1 MQPDALSQL
10 APSHC
15 LQYYTG
21 THGTIKS
28 FNYDQKAAVNSS
40 REGYPNDIDYI
51 MCVRK
56 EAGFCS
62 ITYELATSNTGVL
75 PFAIGAPAAKV
86 TTGRGP
92 QPLVSFCKDDYLIIG
107 GLRLCSATLQAQDGH
122 IHITD
127 GGSYHKTETQIGTLL
142 NATYAFPALIT
153 DATPGPFIVR
163 FVTSQAG
170 TARGFNLNYRQNPC
184 K

>member
-1 MQPDALSQL
+1 MTLV

-21 THGTIKS
+21 THGLIKS
-28 FNYDQKAAVNSS
+28 FNYDQKDAANTSK
-40 REGYPNDIDYI
+40 EGYPNDIDYI

-62 ITYELATSNTGVL
+62 VTYELTATESNVL
-75 PFAIGAPAAKV
+75 PFAIGTP
-86 TTGRGP
+86 TTKAGRA
-92 QPLVSFCKDDYLIIG
+92 QPITSLCKDDYLVIG
-107 GLRLCSATLQAQDGH
+107 GLRLCSASLQHVNQDGH
-122 IHITD
+122 LHLND
-127 GGSYHKTETQIGTLL
+127 GSYHKTETQIGTLL
-142 NATYAFPALIT
+142 NATHYFPTLIT
-153 DATPGPFIVR
+153 DVTPGPFLVR
-163 FVTSQAG
+163 FVSNQAN